1 MAEFSKKTKK
11 QLKELMIK
19 ADAKELDQA
28 LLKLSEAFD
37 AWEHRQIDCWQLEEL
52 IHKFHND
59 HARKLFNYYNSKV
72 DPVLI
77 ISSALSRNL
86 IQKEDIPDEALT
98 CIEHCL
104 HHLFEDKETE
114 ERIQQQD

>member
-1 MAEFSKKTKK
+1 MPG
-11 QLKELMIK
+11 
-19 ADAKELDQA
+19 
-28 LLKLSEAFD
+28 
-37 AWEHRQIDCWQLEEL
+37 EHRQIDCWQLAEL
-52 IHKFHND
+52 IHKFHNG

-86 IQKEDIPDEALT
+86 IQKEDIPDEAIT
-98 CIEHCL
+98 CIKQCL
-104 HHLFEDKETE
+104 HHFFEDKETE